1 MSFAAASSSDASA
14 VPATSASSSSPV
26 SSAPLASSGSTGR
39 VLIIGGGIAGC
50 TLALFLARAGIDA
63 EVFEAYP
70 EFCSVVG
77 GVLLGPNG
85 MRVLESLGL
94 SSALLPRSTVFSTL
108 QIKDA
113 SGNTLGSTAT
123 ASKDRYGIEGVACSR
138 LAIHGVLHEGMRAR
152 GLHIRYGKRLVN
164 IVQNEESVKAT
175 FEDGSTAEGCMLVG
189 ADGLH
194 SRTRN
199 LIFPDGAQP
208 QHLGLM
214 SIGGSVHEDAV
225 PPSLRSSLPAPG
237 TMALSIGARSFL
249 GVSLFGLHP
258 VDSRSLFGFWTAVP
272 QPLLK
277 REELAAL
284 SDKDV
289 HDRLRAVFSES
300 EGWSAPTRALID
312 LACSASA
319 PDPPSR
325 VQLFD
330 VPDLPAWSR
339 GRAVIIGDAA
349 HAMSPNSGQGV
360 SQAMEDAMS
369 LAVYINR
376 RKHELQQLHAVR
388 AVCTEFEHHRKPRS
402 EKLKRAIREKDAAI
416 VASHAT
422 APRPGSWALWG
433 RDWFIRA
440 VLRWNQGVLPWSRST
455 LPYEE
460 EFSYKCPGF
469 DEI

>member
-1 MSFAAASSSDASA
+1 MSSAAASSTDGSAVAAASSS
-14 VPATSASSSSPV
+14 ASSSS
-26 SSAPLASSGSTGR
+26 SSPSGR

-50 TLALFLARAGIDA
+50 TLALFLARAGIEA
-63 EVFEAYP
+63 AVFEAYP
-70 EFCSVVG
+70 EFCSIVG

-85 MRVLESLGL
+85 ARVLESLGL
-94 SSALLPRSTVFSTL
+94 FSALKPRGTVFSTL
-108 QIKDA
+108 QIKNARGDV
-113 SGNTLGSTAT
+113 LGGTET
-123 ASKDRYGIEGVACSR
+123 ASKARYGIEGVACSR
-138 LAIHGVLHEGMRAR
+138 LAIHGVLHEGMEAR
-152 GLHIRYGKRLVN
+152 GLRIRYGKRLVN
-164 IVQNEESVKAT
+164 IVQTQYGVKAT
-175 FEDGSTAEGCMLVG
+175 FEDGSTAEGSMLVG

-214 SIGGSVHEDAV
+214 SLGGSVHEDAV
-225 PPSLRSSLPAPG
+225 PAALRASMPEAG
-237 TMALSIGARSFL
+237 TMALSIGARSFV

-272 QPLLK
+272 QPLLS

-284 SDKDV
+284 SDQDV
-289 HDRLRAVFSES
+289 HARLLSVFSES
-300 EGWSAPTRALID
+300 EGWSSSTRALVD
-312 LACSASA
+312 LACSPSA

-330 VPDLPAWSR
+330 VPDLPTWSR
-339 GRAVIIGDAA
+339 GRCIIIGDAA

-360 SQAMEDAMS
+360 SQALEDAMC
-369 LAVYINR
+369 LAVLIKR
-376 RKHELQQLHAVR
+376 RKGELSQLQAVR
-388 AVCTEFEHHRKPRS
+388 AVCTEYEHHRKPRS
-402 EKLKRAIREKDAAI
+402 EKLKRDIRAKDAAI
-416 VASHAT
+416 VASYST
-422 APRPGSWALWG
+422 APRPGSWSLWA
-433 RDWFIRA
+433 RDLLIRA
-440 VLRWNQGVLPWSRST
+440 VLRWNQGVLPWSRSS